1 MSYFKNLAQENKIL
15 NAVIILLLGHM
26 KGKQPHGSSLQS
38 WTGRKYESMQH
49 QSDCVSGE
57 FLISSVVNKL
67 PVRGHI

>member
-1 MSYFKNLAQENKIL
+1 
-15 NAVIILLLGHM
+15 M
-26 KGKQPHGSSLQS
+26 KGKQHHGSSLQT
-38 WTGRKYESMQH
+38 WAGRKYESMQN